1 MTIHN
6 NLMNAGDLP
15 CITRTDQ
22 SVPGE
27 TISTVRPGVHVCLAC
42 AHLPCPQHPKQHL
55 APCEP
60 AIDFIRGISGC
71 VTPLPDSYL
80 PQCTKNARLSLLLFC
95 KSSIICI

>member
-6 NLMNAGDLP
+6 NLMDAGDLP
-15 CITRTDQ
+15 RNTRTGSKCALRDCKRC
-22 SVPGE
+22 E
-27 TISTVRPGVHVCLAC
+27 TR
-42 AHLPCPQHPKQHL
+42 AHLPCPQHHKQHL

-60 AIDFIRGISGC
+60 ATDFIGGIPLC

-80 PQCTKNARLSLLLFC
+80 PQRTQNAGLSLLLFC